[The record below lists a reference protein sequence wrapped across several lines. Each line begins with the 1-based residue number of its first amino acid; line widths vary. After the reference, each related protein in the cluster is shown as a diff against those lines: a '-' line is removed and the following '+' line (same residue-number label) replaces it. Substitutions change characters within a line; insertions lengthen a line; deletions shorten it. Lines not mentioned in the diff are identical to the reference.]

1 MAYLPLVLLLT
12 SFSPNLNAFIF
23 LSNAFQTI
31 FEDFFLDYLPFGG
44 WPSFCIFI
52 SSCLFLISW
61 LSLVLTI
68 FRWLMMYCSVGAI
81 WWTYNDK
88 IYIVKNGSVVFELLK
103 YDWHFKSKLGR
114 CGLSP
119 TLVRHFSA
127 RIRSPRSTWTTHR
140 LWCACTFSG
149 SSSTTRAKFFSA
161 SSSFFRTFT
170 FISPIRSRAFVCSG

>member
-1 MAYLPLVLLLT
+1 MPWNNHQSLQAISINIPFTTFSRLLSHVLSLWLICPLLTSFLLSLHNSLISSLSLSLRIFLKNDHFLIMAYLPLVLLLT

-31 FEDFFLDYLPFGG
+31 FEDFFLYYLPFGG

-61 LSLVLTI
+61 LSLVLTM

-88 IYIVKNGSVVFELLK
+88 NLY
-103 YDWHFKSKLGR
+103 
-114 CGLSP
+114 C
-119 TLVRHFSA
+119 
-127 RIRSPRSTWTTHR
+127 
-140 LWCACTFSG
+140 
-149 SSSTTRAKFFSA
+149 
-161 SSSFFRTFT
+161 
-170 FISPIRSRAFVCSG
+170 